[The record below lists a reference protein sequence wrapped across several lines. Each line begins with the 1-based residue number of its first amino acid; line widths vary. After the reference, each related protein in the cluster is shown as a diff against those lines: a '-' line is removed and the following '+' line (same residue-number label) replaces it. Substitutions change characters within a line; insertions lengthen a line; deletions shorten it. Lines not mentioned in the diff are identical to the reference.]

1 MLSVLPGDV
10 IATVSGGM
18 RGHGTRE
25 DEAGVT
31 RATVAGKVER
41 VNKLVSVRAAR
52 ARYRGEVGEVSMV
65 GACRCVQEE
74 QVVVGMVVELA
85 SKRWRVDVEARSLR
99 RWRSAP
105 STCREECWCD
115 RFFFCFLFFFFFSL
129 LSLQRRRNDLDALQ
143 MRQHFVEGDLI
154 VCEVQA
160 VHNDGSLALHTS
172 ISAIWKGERWLL
184 KGGFLMVGVAASW
197 RNVGALGAVLGS
209 SSSDRVCGRRRNG
222 RDCGSKRDDLGRAS
236 DSCSSS
242 ARGHGS

>member
-85 SKRWRVDVEARSLR
+85 SKRWRVDVGGAQLAALALSSINLPGGVLVRSI
-99 RWRSAP
+99 
-105 STCREECWCD
+105 
-115 RFFFCFLFFFFFSL
+115 FFCFLFFFFFL
-129 LSLQRRRNDLDALQ
+129 T
-143 MRQHFVEGDLI
+143 LI
-154 VCEVQA
+154 
-160 VHNDGSLALHTS
+160 
-172 ISAIWKGERWLL
+172 
-184 KGGFLMVGVAASW
+184 VAAS
-197 RNVGALGAVLGS
+197 S
-209 SSSDRVCGRRRNG
+209 
-222 RDCGSKRDDLGRAS
+222 
-236 DSCSSS
+236 
-242 ARGHGS
+242 